1 MDHIISSQ
9 HITFDQIK
17 SILQP
22 GTKLVLGDE
31 AVQRIRKCREYLD
44 QKLDGTTAYYGINT
58 GFGALYDKSISLDDL
73 GQLQVNLVMSHAC
86 GTGDEVPEEIVK
98 LMLLLKVQGLSY
110 GNSGVQVETV
120 QLLADFYNYGIYPV
134 VYEQGSLG
142 ASGDLAPLAHLC
154 LPLIGMG

>member
-44 QKLDGTTAYYGINT
+44 QKLDGSAADPVFVIG
-58 GFGALYDKSISLDDL
+58 SLAQAEPENPVVGPGQHRQRLFNHPGLEQPPAHSAGNAFLPAEDQHFVADL
-73 GQLQVNLVMSHAC
+73 PRRRAC
-86 GTGDEVPEEIVK
+86 GGDNRDQGHWSPFLERRERSAVNINIV
-98 LMLLLKVQGLSY
+98 QSR
-110 GNSGVQVETV
+110 
-120 QLLADFYNYGIYPV
+120 DHP
-134 VYEQGSLG
+134 
-142 ASGDLAPLAHLC
+142 D
-154 LPLIGMG
+154 